1 LENKGTSKILMT
13 NILMSWAKFKTHSV
27 SILLKSWMNLW
38 NCPWNHLTNQIK
50 LKALI
55 KFFSHQKELIWIN
68 FISRQSTLKD
78 GLHLITK
85 NKLVMIIK
93 EKESLLTQTKNYIF
107 STYMGPEMNGASLEL
122 KVDSL

>member
-1 LENKGTSKILMT
+1 
-13 NILMSWAKFKTHSV
+13 
-27 SILLKSWMNLW
+27 MNLW

-55 KFFSHQKELIWIN
+55 KFFSHQKESIWIN

-107 STYMGPEMNGASLEL
+107 SIYMGPEMNGASLEL